1 MNNMIPAW
9 EKGNLTPIEKLEV
22 HKRGLRHKAI
32 SVFIISGSETLI
44 QKRALTKYHT
54 PGLWANACCTHPFW
68 KEKPI
73 DCAQRRISE
82 ELGIHTKLNLIYR
95 DQIEYRAEVGNGLI
109 EHELVDIFTLNIGQ
123 KNEIEIHLNLSEV
136 IKTRWVEFDIL
147 VEEIEKNATLF
158 TPWLR
163 IYLKDHADQILNK

>member
-1 MNNMIPAW
+1 M
-9 EKGNLTPIEKLEV
+9 ERKL
-22 HKRGLRHKAI
+22 R
-32 SVFIISGSETLI
+32 
-44 QKRALTKYHT
+44 
-54 PGLWANACCTHPFW
+54 
-68 KEKPI
+68 
-73 DCAQRRISE
+73 
-82 ELGIHTKLNLIYR
+82 KLLIYR

-147 VEEIEKNATLF
+147 VKEIEKNATLF